1 MDYYTPTTK
10 DLINAGRRLER
21 ADILALVKQLY
32 PAPTKQTLGII
43 QALASKGKF

>member
-10 DLINAGRRLER
+10 DLLNAGRRLER
-21 ADILALVKQLY
+21 DDILRLVKQLY

-43 QALASKGKF
+43 EAIIKKGKI